1 MEGAWKSRGHS
12 WDERPEICK
21 VQFSDAQPHSKG
33 CLVLYEMGRE
43 ERSRDLGHRGREER
57 PIVVRAGL
65 ESLNDAFG
73 SLARDAMKCANQGDC
88 PTALIAQIATL
99 CESLD
104 AALCREVNHQ
114 PNTIAGHIARTRG
127 RGSGSRG
134 RMVEVS
140 PALDSPARSTPKI
153 NDCVATRM
161 VSGGASG
168 SLSDVALQTSP
179 TPINSGISVVDCGAR
194 SRRYTDA
201 DARSPL
207 LGSRSPS
214 AAVSRRSIVIPL
226 ARRERKR

>member
-1 MEGAWKSRGHS
+1 MEGALKSRGHP
-12 WDERPEICK
+12 WDERSEICK

-88 PTALIAQIATL
+88 PTVLIAQIATL

-114 PNTIAGHIARTRG
+114 PNTIAGHIAVLEAEALSREVEWLKRHQHSIHRREALRRLTIASQRG
-127 RGSGSRG
+127 W
-134 RMVEVS
+134 
-140 PALDSPARSTPKI
+140 
-153 NDCVATRM
+153 
-161 VSGGASG
+161 
-168 SLSDVALQTSP
+168 
-179 TPINSGISVVDCGAR
+179 SVVELLAR
-194 SRRYTDA
+194 SRT
-201 DARSPL
+201 
-207 LGSRSPS
+207 
-214 AAVSRRSIVIPL
+214 
-226 ARRERKR
+226 

>member
-1 MEGAWKSRGHS
+1 MEGALKSRGHP
-12 WDERPEICK
+12 WDKRSEICK

-73 SLARDAMKCANQGDC
+73 SLARDAMMCANQGDC

-114 PNTIAGHIARTRG
+114 PNTIAGHIAVLEVEALGREVEWLKCHQHSIHRREALRRLTIASQRG
-127 RGSGSRG
+127 W
-134 RMVEVS
+134 
-140 PALDSPARSTPKI
+140 
-153 NDCVATRM
+153 
-161 VSGGASG
+161 
-168 SLSDVALQTSP
+168 
-179 TPINSGISVVDCGAR
+179 SVVELVAR
-194 SRRYTDA
+194 SRT
-201 DARSPL
+201 
-207 LGSRSPS
+207 
-214 AAVSRRSIVIPL
+214 
-226 ARRERKR
+226 